1 MNLRAPTIVDMHS
14 HYYGGLVDAL
24 KRRTS
29 RPTVTVNQ
37 RGQPVLN
44 AMTASTVMTSNYTD
58 IDARIAYIDRA
69 GIQQQLLTFPGS
81 LGVDVLPIDESWHA
95 VVDYNDHLAE
105 VCRRSNNRFIGL
117 AGLPLADMAK
127 ATEEMKRAR
136 RALGLIGAILPGN
149 YFLSLQSAEELT
161 PVFAAA
167 DAEGALV
174 MVHPGLMPDENSP
187 EPYPDNSILR
197 ASALNLQASLA
208 HMALTLIAGRFPER
222 YPNVTFQ
229 VVNLGGTLPF
239 IMERI
244 DAIAASR
251 ELPAKLTVEGL
262 RRLVYD
268 SASLG
273 VRALEIAVKVMGAD
287 RLMLG
292 TDCPI
297 FEPASAA
304 DCVLRADLSPD
315 EKAAILGGT
324 AQRLVAAL
332 S

>member
-1 MNLRAPTIVDMHS
+1 MIIDMHS
-14 HYYGGLVDAL
+14 HYYGGLTDAL

-37 RGQPVLN
+37 AGQPVLN
-44 AMTASTVMTSNYTD
+44 AMTASTVMSPNYTD
-58 IDARIAYIDRA
+58 IDARIAYLDRA
-69 GIQQQLLTFPGS
+69 GIQQQLLTFPGA
-81 LGVDVLPIDESWHA
+81 LGVDALPIDESWHA
-95 VVDYNDHLAE
+95 VVDYNKHLAD
-105 VCRRSNNRFIGL
+105 VCRRSNKRFIGL

-127 ATEEMKRAR
+127 AADEMKRVR

-149 YFLSLQSAEELT
+149 YFLSLQSAEHLA
-161 PVFAAA
+161 PVLAAA

-174 MVHPGLMPDENSP
+174 MVHPGLMPNENSP

-197 ASALNLQASLA
+197 ASALNLQASLS
-208 HMALTLIAGRFPER
+208 HMALTLIAGRFPDR

-244 DAIAASR
+244 DAIASSR
-251 ELPAKLTVEGL
+251 ELPARLTRESL

-273 VRALEIAVKVMGAD
+273 PRALEIAAKVVGPD

-297 FEPASAA
+297 FEPTSATE
-304 DCVLRADLSPD
+304 CVLKAELSHD
-315 EKAAILGGT
+315 DKVAIFGAT
-324 AQRLVAAL
+324 AQRLIAAL

>member
-1 MNLRAPTIVDMHS
+1 MIVDMHS

-37 RGQPVLN
+37 AGQPVLN
-44 AMTASTVMTSNYTD
+44 AMTASTVMTPNYTD
-58 IDARIAYIDRA
+58 IDARIAYLDRA

-95 VVDYNDHLAE
+95 VVEYNDHLAE
-105 VCRRSNNRFIGL
+105 VCRHSNKRFIGL

-127 ATEEMKRAR
+127 AADEMKRVR
-136 RALGLIGAILPGN
+136 RTLGMIGVILPGN
-149 YFLSLQSAEELT
+149 YFLSLQSAEQLA
-161 PVFAAA
+161 PVLAAA

-174 MVHPGLMPDENSP
+174 MVHPGLMPNESVP

-251 ELPAKLTVEGL
+251 ELPA
-262 RRLVYD
+262 R
-268 SASLG
+268 
-273 VRALEIAVKVMGAD
+273 
-287 RLMLG
+287 
-292 TDCPI
+292 
-297 FEPASAA
+297 
-304 DCVLRADLSPD
+304 
-315 EKAAILGGT
+315 
-324 AQRLVAAL
+324 
-332 S
+332 

>member
-1 MNLRAPTIVDMHS
+1 MNPVMPTIIDMHS

-24 KRRTS
+24 TRRAS
-29 RPTVTVNQ
+29 RPTVTVNEA
-37 RGQPVLN
+37 GQPVLN
-44 AMTASTVMTSNYTD
+44 AMTASTVMTPNYTA
-58 IDARIAYIDRA
+58 IDERIAYLDRA
-69 GIQQQLLTFPGS
+69 GIDQQLLTFPGA
-81 LGVDVLPIDESWHA
+81 LGVDVLPIDESRHA
-95 VVDYNDHLAE
+95 VVDYNDHLAGI
-105 VCRRSNNRFIGL
+105 CRSSNKRFVGL

-127 ATEEMKRAR
+127 AAEEMKRVR
-136 RALGLIGAILPGN
+136 RSLGLIGVILPGN
-149 YFLSLQSAEELT
+149 YFLSLRSAEQLA
-161 PVFAAA
+161 PVLAAA

-174 MVHPGLMPDENSP
+174 MVHPGLMPGENAP

-208 HMALTLIAGRFPER
+208 HMALTLTAGGFPER

-251 ELPAKLTVEGL
+251 ELPASVTREGL

-273 VRALEIAVKVMGAD
+273 PRALEIAAKVIGAD

-297 FEPASAA
+297 FEPTSAA
-304 DCVLRADLSPD
+304 DCVLKADLSAD
-315 EKAAILGGT
+315 EKTAILGGT
-324 AQRLVAAL
+324 AERLIAAL